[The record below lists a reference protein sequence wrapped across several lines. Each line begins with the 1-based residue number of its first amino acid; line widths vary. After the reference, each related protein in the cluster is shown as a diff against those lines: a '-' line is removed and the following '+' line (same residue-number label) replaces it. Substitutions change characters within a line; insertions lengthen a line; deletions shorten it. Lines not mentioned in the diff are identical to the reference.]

1 MKKETFLDGKTKN
14 VLLILSFVFLPFVL
28 LFSIFDFLIKNFM
41 NKETKIIDKFVNK
54 LVKNNIV
61 NNKKELI
68 KAVFYQENRMFY
80 NDCKLY
86 FRLLIIITFITL
98 IISILFNDGPILSI
112 FNKALNLLPLIKW
125 PTVKETNDML
135 LILGYEYLLKLP
147 SSFPASFFPI
157 VIFKTIN
164 FSDPLLYV
172 SMIYYICILICAF
185 LIFKNVI
192 AHIARINKGFL
203 LSNKLF
209 NQKENKESFVNSII
223 PNQKQYEVKE

>member
-86 FRLLIIITFITL
+86 FRLLIIIKFIKL

-135 LILGYEYLLKLP
+135 LILGYEHLLKLP
-147 SSFPASFFPI
+147 SFFPASFFPI
-157 VIFKTIN
+157 VVFKTIN

>member
-1 MKKETFLDGKTKN
+1 
-14 VLLILSFVFLPFVL
+14 
-28 LFSIFDFLIKNFM
+28 M

-61 NNKKELI
+61 NDKKELI

-86 FRLLIIITFITL
+86 FRLLITITFITL

-135 LILGYEYLLKLP
+135 LILGYEHLLKLP
-147 SSFPASFFPI
+147 NFFPASFFPI
-157 VIFKTIN
+157 VVFKTIN

-192 AHIARINKGFL
+192 AHIARINKGLL

-209 NQKENKESFVNSII
+209 NQKENKENFVNSII